1 MVRLRGTLILAIL
14 IGLSGSSLPPP
25 TTLTQDAYVWQRQW
39 TPALAAALA
48 ATPSGVATWRVL
60 AAQADVGGR
69 LQPVAIDWD
78 ALRRDGR
85 RVVLVVRIDGQLPA
99 WDEDALRDDVAA
111 LLARWRDEP
120 IAGIEIDHDCGTAR
134 LAAYA
139 DFLKQLRATM
149 PTALRLSITALP
161 AWLPAPALD
170 AVLATVD
177 EAVLQV
183 HAVSNPRAGLID
195 PARAL
200 RWAAAF
206 DRRTAKPFRVAL
218 PTYGSRVVWDDD
230 GAILAV
236 ESERPRLVTGAT
248 AAELVAAPQDMAA
261 LRTALADA
269 RLRHLVGIAWFRLP
283 TDTDRRAWSPATWR
297 AVIDDAPLTSH
308 VTVIAASTD
317 RPGLRDLRLVNDG
330 DVDALLPR
338 AVALPA
344 ACRLADGIGAYR
356 LAQADSG
363 PVLERIDAGRLP
375 ARHALPIGWMRC
387 ASGAGEPHVQ
397 P

>member
-1 MVRLRGTLILAIL
+1 VARLRLLFILAIL

-25 TTLTQDAYVWQRQW
+25 TPLAQDAYVWQRQW
-39 TPALAAALA
+39 TPALATAIAT
-48 ATPSGVATWRVL
+48 TPSGVATWRVL
-60 AAQADVGGR
+60 AAQADIGGR
-69 LQPVAIDWD
+69 LRPVAIDWD
-78 ALRRDGR
+78 TLRRDGR

-99 WDEDALRDDVAA
+99 WDGDALRDDLAA
-111 LLARWRDEP
+111 LLARWRDQP

-139 DFLKQLRATM
+139 EFLTRLRTTM
-149 PTALRLSITALP
+149 PAALRLSITALP
-161 AWLPAPALD
+161 AWLPAPVLD
-170 AVLATVD
+170 DVLAAVD

-200 RWAAAF
+200 RWAAQF

-236 ESERPRLVTGAT
+236 ESERPRLVAGAA

-261 LRTALADA
+261 LRGALAAA
-269 RLRHLVGIAWFRLP
+269 RLHHLVGIAWFRLP
-283 TDTDRRAWSPATWR
+283 TDTDRRAWSAATWR
-297 AVIDDAPLTSH
+297 AVIDDAPLTPH
-308 VTVIAASTD
+308 VTVIAGASD

-330 DVDALLPR
+330 DVDTMLPR
-338 AVALPA
+338 AVALPT

-356 LAQADSG
+356 LAQADTG

-387 ASGAGEPHVQ
+387 DVDTGEPHVA